1 LGIRD
6 RKKEIICDKWGER
19 GMIESPSNR
28 SMSNTRCLKP
38 GVILKE
44 RYKIEEVIGAGG
56 FGITYRAWDP
66 LLQSYVAIKEYYP
79 SGIATRSADSS
90 KVCVPVGQ
98 EQREYHRG
106 RIRFLKEAQDVARF
120 QSEPNIVSI
129 YDYLEEND
137 TAYMVMEYLHGCTLK
152 QYIREHGGRLDTD
165 HILHICLSVLDALA
179 VVHKAGMIHRDIS
192 PENIFICE
200 DLTVKLIDFGA
211 AKQVYLDGEQTM
223 SVVLKPGY
231 APPEQYAKK
240 DKQGPWTDIYA
251 LGATLYFAATGEKP
265 EESFGRVL
273 EDTIKPV
280 CEVNPEI
287 PRAMSQVIMRAMSVK
302 IEDRYQTVEAMREA
316 LLAGEGQNAQ
326 MEPYV
331 IPASRISKRDLPKK
345 RGFLIGV
352 AFCIVIMLVV
362 TGIWM
367 AGRVAKK
374 AGTATATEMNAAST
388 EAQTA
393 TMADAQ
399 TSTDAEQAATEAEK
413 TTQADNPMVMHVPTK
428 EELAEQEKSDAI
440 LNITSS
446 ETERVSIDAF
456 EYMKDGNQGYRM
468 ESADGLAAVAYEGD
482 CVKLCLKYYDSILGD
497 TPQVT
502 DDLIYSY
509 TFERYDSDYGIYR
522 AIYDADDTS
531 GYWDYATLYP
541 PEFHFAD
548 DSFTLYIPL
557 TSGLEDGR
565 YKLYFSYEDPATQK
579 SVFQATIEFYLNR
592 SAM

>member
-1 LGIRD
+1 
-6 RKKEIICDKWGER
+6 
-19 GMIESPSNR
+19 MIESPSNR
-28 SMSNTRCLKP
+28 SMSNTRCLKS

-502 DDLIYSY
+502 DDLTYSY

>member
-1 LGIRD
+1 
-6 RKKEIICDKWGER
+6 
-19 GMIESPSNR
+19 MIESPSNR

-326 MEPYV
+326 MELYV

-352 AFCIVIMLVV
+352 AFCIVIMIVV

>member
-1 LGIRD
+1 
-6 RKKEIICDKWGER
+6 
-19 GMIESPSNR
+19 MIESPLNR

-399 TSTDAEQAATEAEK
+399 TATDAEQAATEAEK

>member
-1 LGIRD
+1 
-6 RKKEIICDKWGER
+6 
-19 GMIESPSNR
+19 MIESPSNR

-66 LLQSYVAIKEYYP
+66 LLQPYVAIKEYYP

-165 HILHICLSVLDALA
+165 HILHICLSVLDVLA

-399 TSTDAEQAATEAEK
+399 TATDAEQAATEAEK

>member
-1 LGIRD
+1 
-6 RKKEIICDKWGER
+6 
-19 GMIESPSNR
+19 MIESPSNR

-316 LLAGEGQNAQ
+316 LLAGVGQNAQ

>member
-1 LGIRD
+1 
-6 RKKEIICDKWGER
+6 
-19 GMIESPSNR
+19 
-28 SMSNTRCLKP
+28 MSNTRCLKP

-399 TSTDAEQAATEAEK
+399 TATDAEQAATEAEK

>member
-1 LGIRD
+1 
-6 RKKEIICDKWGER
+6 
-19 GMIESPSNR
+19 MIESPSNR

-446 ETERVSIDAF
+446 ETERVSLDAF

>member
-1 LGIRD
+1 
-6 RKKEIICDKWGER
+6 
-19 GMIESPSNR
+19 MIESPSNS

-399 TSTDAEQAATEAEK
+399 TATDAEQAATEAEK

>member
-1 LGIRD
+1 
-6 RKKEIICDKWGER
+6 
-19 GMIESPSNR
+19 MIESPSNR

-399 TSTDAEQAATEAEK
+399 TATDAEQAATEAEK

-565 YKLYFSYEDPATQK
+565 YKLYFSYEDPSTQK

>member
-1 LGIRD
+1 
-6 RKKEIICDKWGER
+6 
-19 GMIESPSNR
+19 MIESPSNR

-331 IPASRISKRDLPKK
+331 IPAFRISKRDLPKK

-399 TSTDAEQAATEAEK
+399 TATDAEQAATEAEK

-497 TPQVT
+497 TPQVA

>member
-1 LGIRD
+1 
-6 RKKEIICDKWGER
+6 
-19 GMIESPSNR
+19 MIESPSNR

-90 KVCVPVGQ
+90 KVCVLVGQ

-374 AGTATATEMNAAST
+374 TGTATATEMNAAST

-502 DDLIYSY
+502 DDLTYSY

>member
-1 LGIRD
+1 
-6 RKKEIICDKWGER
+6 
-19 GMIESPSNR
+19 MIESPSNR

-374 AGTATATEMNAAST
+374 TGTATATEMNAAST

-399 TSTDAEQAATEAEK
+399 TATDAEQAATEAEK

-502 DDLIYSY
+502 DDLTYSY

>member
-1 LGIRD
+1 
-6 RKKEIICDKWGER
+6 
-19 GMIESPSNR
+19 MIENPSNR

-374 AGTATATEMNAAST
+374 TGTATATEMNAAST

-502 DDLIYSY
+502 DDLTYSY

>member
-1 LGIRD
+1 
-6 RKKEIICDKWGER
+6 
-19 GMIESPSNR
+19 MIESPSNR

-316 LLAGEGQNAQ
+316 LLAGDGQNAQ

-399 TSTDAEQAATEAEK
+399 TATDAEQAATEAEK

>member
-1 LGIRD
+1 
-6 RKKEIICDKWGER
+6 
-19 GMIESPSNR
+19 MIESPSNR

-240 DKQGPWTDIYA
+240 DKQEPWTDIYA

-374 AGTATATEMNAAST
+374 AGTATATEMNAVST

-399 TSTDAEQAATEAEK
+399 TATDAEQAATEAEK

>member
-1 LGIRD
+1 
-6 RKKEIICDKWGER
+6 
-19 GMIESPSNR
+19 MIESPSNR

-374 AGTATATEMNAAST
+374 TGTATATEMNAAST

-399 TSTDAEQAATEAEK
+399 TATDAEQAATEAEK

>member
-1 LGIRD
+1 
-6 RKKEIICDKWGER
+6 
-19 GMIESPSNR
+19 MIESPSNR

-302 IEDRYQTVEAMREA
+302 IKDRYQTVEAMREA

-399 TSTDAEQAATEAEK
+399 TATDAEQAATEAEK

>member
-1 LGIRD
+1 
-6 RKKEIICDKWGER
+6 
-19 GMIESPSNR
+19 MIESPSNR

-316 LLAGEGQNAQ
+316 LLAGEGQNVQ

-374 AGTATATEMNAAST
+374 AGTATEMNAAST

-393 TMADAQ
+393 TMAGAQ

-509 TFERYDSDYGIYR
+509 TSERYDSDYGIYR

>member
-1 LGIRD
+1 
-6 RKKEIICDKWGER
+6 
-19 GMIESPSNR
+19 MIESPSNR

-120 QSEPNIVSI
+120 QSESNIVSI

-331 IPASRISKRDLPKK
+331 IPAYRISKRDLPKK

-502 DDLIYSY
+502 DDLTYSY

>member
-1 LGIRD
+1 
-6 RKKEIICDKWGER
+6 
-19 GMIESPSNR
+19 MIESPSNR

-399 TSTDAEQAATEAEK
+399 TATDAEQAATEAEK

-522 AIYDADDTS
+522 VIYDADDTS

>member
-1 LGIRD
+1 
-6 RKKEIICDKWGER
+6 
-19 GMIESPSNR
+19 MIESPSNR

-179 VVHKAGMIHRDIS
+179 VVHKVGMIHRDIS

-497 TPQVT
+497 SPQVT
-502 DDLIYSY
+502 DDLTYSY

>member
-1 LGIRD
+1 
-6 RKKEIICDKWGER
+6 
-19 GMIESPSNR
+19 MIESPSNR

-399 TSTDAEQAATEAEK
+399 TATDAEQAATEAEK

-509 TFERYDSDYGIYR
+509 TCERYDSDYGIYR

>member
-1 LGIRD
+1 
-6 RKKEIICDKWGER
+6 
-19 GMIESPSNR
+19 MIESPSNR

-302 IEDRYQTVEAMREA
+302 IEDRYQMVEAMREA

-399 TSTDAEQAATEAEK
+399 TATDAEQAATEAEK

-446 ETERVSIDAF
+446 ETERASIDAF

-468 ESADGLAAVAYEGD
+468 ESADGLASVAYEGD

>member
-1 LGIRD
+1 
-6 RKKEIICDKWGER
+6 
-19 GMIESPSNR
+19 MIESPSNR

-90 KVCVPVGQ
+90 KVCVPVGL

-367 AGRVAKK
+367 AGRAAKK

-565 YKLYFSYEDPATQK
+565 YKLYFSYEDPDTQK
-579 SVFQATIEFYLNR
+579 SVFQVTIEFNLNR

>member
-1 LGIRD
+1 
-6 RKKEIICDKWGER
+6 
-19 GMIESPSNR
+19 MIESPSNR

-399 TSTDAEQAATEAEK
+399 TATDAEQAATEAEK

-468 ESADGLAAVAYEGD
+468 ESADGLAAVAYEED

>member
-1 LGIRD
+1 
-6 RKKEIICDKWGER
+6 
-19 GMIESPSNR
+19 MIESPSNR

-165 HILHICLSVLDALA
+165 HILHICLSMLDALA

-399 TSTDAEQAATEAEK
+399 TATDAEQAATEAEK

>member
-1 LGIRD
+1 
-6 RKKEIICDKWGER
+6 
-19 GMIESPSNR
+19 MIESPSNR

-165 HILHICLSVLDALA
+165 HILHICLSVLDVLA

>member
-1 LGIRD
+1 
-6 RKKEIICDKWGER
+6 
-19 GMIESPSNR
+19 MIESPSNR

-331 IPASRISKRDLPKK
+331 IPASRISKRDFPKK

-502 DDLIYSY
+502 DDLTYSY

>member
-1 LGIRD
+1 
-6 RKKEIICDKWGER
+6 
-19 GMIESPSNR
+19 MIESPSNR

-44 RYKIEEVIGAGG
+44 RYKIEEVIVAGG

-399 TSTDAEQAATEAEK
+399 TATDAEQAATEAEK

>member
-1 LGIRD
+1 
-6 RKKEIICDKWGER
+6 
-19 GMIESPSNR
+19 MIESPSNR

-90 KVCVPVGQ
+90 KVCVTVGQ

-399 TSTDAEQAATEAEK
+399 TATDAEQAATEAEK

>member
-1 LGIRD
+1 
-6 RKKEIICDKWGER
+6 
-19 GMIESPSNR
+19 MIESPSNR

-367 AGRVAKK
+367 PGRVAKK

-502 DDLIYSY
+502 DDLTYSY

>member
-1 LGIRD
+1 
-6 RKKEIICDKWGER
+6 
-19 GMIESPSNR
+19 MIESPSNR

-497 TPQVT
+497 SPQVT
-502 DDLIYSY
+502 DDLTYSY

>member
-1 LGIRD
+1 
-6 RKKEIICDKWGER
+6 
-19 GMIESPSNR
+19 MIESPSNR

-240 DKQGPWTDIYA
+240 DKQEPWTDIYA

-399 TSTDAEQAATEAEK
+399 TATDAEQAATEAEK

>member
-1 LGIRD
+1 
-6 RKKEIICDKWGER
+6 
-19 GMIESPSNR
+19 MIESPSNR

-388 EAQTA
+388 ETQTA

-399 TSTDAEQAATEAEK
+399 TATDAEQAATEAEK

-428 EELAEQEKSDAI
+428 EELVEQEKSDAI

>member
-1 LGIRD
+1 
-6 RKKEIICDKWGER
+6 
-19 GMIESPSNR
+19 MIESPSNR

-399 TSTDAEQAATEAEK
+399 TATDAEQAATEAEK

-428 EELAEQEKSDAI
+428 DELAEQEKSDAI

>member
-1 LGIRD
+1 
-6 RKKEIICDKWGER
+6 
-19 GMIESPSNR
+19 MIESPSNR

-106 RIRFLKEAQDVARF
+106 KIRFLKEAQDVARF

-374 AGTATATEMNAAST
+374 AGTATATELNAAST
-388 EAQTA
+388 ETQTA

-399 TSTDAEQAATEAEK
+399 TATDAEQAATEAEK

>member
-1 LGIRD
+1 
-6 RKKEIICDKWGER
+6 
-19 GMIESPSNR
+19 MIESPSNR

-265 EESFGRVL
+265 EKSFGRVL

-502 DDLIYSY
+502 DDLTYSY

>member
-1 LGIRD
+1 
-6 RKKEIICDKWGER
+6 
-19 GMIESPSNR
+19 
-28 SMSNTRCLKP
+28 MSNTRCLKP

-374 AGTATATEMNAAST
+374 TGTATATEMNAAST

-502 DDLIYSY
+502 DDLTYSY

>member
-1 LGIRD
+1 
-6 RKKEIICDKWGER
+6 
-19 GMIESPSNR
+19 MIESPSNR

-399 TSTDAEQAATEAEK
+399 TATDAEQAATEAEK

-557 TSGLEDGR
+557 TSGLENGR